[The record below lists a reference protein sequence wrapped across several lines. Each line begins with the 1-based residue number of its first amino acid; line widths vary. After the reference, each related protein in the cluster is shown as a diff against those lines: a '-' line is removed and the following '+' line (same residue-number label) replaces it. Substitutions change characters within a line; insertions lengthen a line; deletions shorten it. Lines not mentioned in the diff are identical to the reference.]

1 MQPHLTL
8 LAAPPSPPELPTR
21 LDWSSLVDAFEMVCL
36 VRSTSISS
44 LRAVPDR
51 QRHPVYGTQVA
62 EFNQEPAAR
71 RMWQLLRRLDVPCT
85 HEVAVAGLRRR
96 YHLQRLYIPGSH
108 QAAYAAL
115 LAGAWRQGSDVVLR
129 PVAMGASAP
138 RHLWRPRLAGAAW
151 RAVLLAAGRH
161 KRKHTL
167 GVRVT
172 DQHLAA
178 VLVRSAQL
186 FDAPATLVRHPGC
199 FLISVPGGLAAGRVM
214 RGAGA
219 GTALDVAS

>member
-8 LAAPPSPPELPTR
+8 LAAPPSPSELSTR

-44 LRAVPDR
+44 LRTVPDGLR
-51 QRHPVYGTQVA
+51 PVYGTQVV

-96 YHLQRLYIPGSH
+96 YHLQRLSIAGSH

-129 PVAMGASAP
+129 PVAVGGSAP

-172 DQHLAA
+172 DQNLAA

-186 FDAPATLVRHPGC
+186 FDAPATLVRHSGC
-199 FLISVPGGLAAGRVM
+199 FLISVPGGSAAGRVL

-219 GTALDVAS
+219 GTVLDVAS